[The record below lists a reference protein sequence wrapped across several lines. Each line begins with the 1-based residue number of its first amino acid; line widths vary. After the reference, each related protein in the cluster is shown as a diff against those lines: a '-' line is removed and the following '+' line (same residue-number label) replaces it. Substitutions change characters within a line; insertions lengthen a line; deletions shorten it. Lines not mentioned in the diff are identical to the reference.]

1 MFQFLRRP
9 VARDV
14 AAAWLTAGLML
25 QTATAAAPD
34 WWAVRGVYKAGAA
47 ADDYAVANVG
57 QLKHIASR
65 AAAEMNAT
73 LAGGAGDMVS
83 NLVASWHESAS
94 PRDDYS
100 ALTAGQLKQVARMF
114 YDRLAGRGAA
124 AVYPWGSPLPAD
136 DHAIVNTGQVK
147 RVFSFPVDSN
157 GNTLP
162 DLWEMLMFGH
172 LGEALNTDFDG
183 DGLSNLQEWS
193 FGTSAKNQDSDDD
206 GYFDGDEHA
215 MGADPKKADSVP
227 QPNLVFY
234 HRTAASAAWKTGF
247 APFTG
252 SSSMSYTTKTTEMN
266 LSKTVNDHG
275 TTTSPPTSWTYLYDG
290 SSSYTLTEAWER
302 GVGTV
307 LTEVD
312 TSTGAFNNNGSY
324 NFNAGNE
331 SDEEYTW
338 TGPSGEAHSKWHREE
353 TIEPGDFDARS
364 TGHWSIKQFGSDAE
378 TGSWDERTSPGSGGG
393 GGAGPPF
400 PSPVVTTAET
410 VRTTTWE
417 LDAPYGFNGHAS
429 GGGTQVET
437 LTGPIP
443 DSAMVA
449 ALAGDFGLQEA
460 WPATFDGSGDGT
472 SQLTLLSGYSASGS
486 ATQYYYKLEWPEGTP
501 ERVKQT
507 GNYPR
512 SYLIQEN
519 YRSDDL
525 SVQKKDYKHITLKPG
540 ESCEPMLLS
549 AITFDSTR
557 SGLAWVGPDDHHAVD
572 VMQHPADVTNGSSE
586 PATTQTVRLC
596 RWLDAYDS
604 SGNLATDY
612 PRYDRDR
619 IRIKIPAAPFPNENK
634 ITIKIATKKPAQTN
648 DPEDA
653 ATDLECD
660 KIGDS
665 FLSKPIILVG
675 DGFRAGNS
683 GDDAW
688 SLVSPQ
694 DEQTNDPT
702 HIASP
707 GGKVEIELPLAGN
720 PKIEFPIAKYN
731 NKVKLKSYVVRSPSS
746 NARIPANILSYLSD
760 GVQRTK
766 DTYKQAHIKIEH
778 QGPYDCVLTDA
789 ELDLINSDRGDG
801 VRTLLME
808 GGNTNYLEDGES
820 QFVFDKIR
828 ELDGGGTDFVRI
840 IYMDCDFVGRN
851 RDAVAL
857 TIRDIISG
865 TNKFGVY
872 EGFIVIPIKNAS
884 DILLPPHEAGHALK
898 MLHPK
903 DEAVLDGENR
913 ENTPELPYMLMS
925 RASTSMWN
933 PSLNKWMVNEYS
945 AKRFVK
951 KDLAKL
957 SSSPTPLFVL
967 PFP

>member
-9 VARDV
+9 VAREV
-14 AAAWLTAGLML
+14 VAAWLTAGLIL

-73 LAGGAGDMVS
+73 LAGGAGDMVN
-83 NLVASWHESAS
+83 NLVASWLESAS

-100 ALTAGQLKQVARMF
+100 ALTVGQLKQVARMF
-114 YDRLAGRGAA
+114 YDRLAGGGAA

-215 MGADPKKADSVP
+215 MGADPNKADSVP

-312 TSTGAFNNNGSY
+312 TSTGAFNNNGSF

-437 LTGPIP
+437 LSGVIP
-443 DSAMVA
+443 DGAMVS
-449 ALAGDFGLQEA
+449 ALAGDFGLAEA
-460 WPATFDGSGDGT
+460 WPPTFDGSGDGT
-472 SQLTLLSGYSASGS
+472 SQLTLLSGYTASGT

-507 GNYPR
+507 GNYAR
-512 SYLIQEN
+512 SYLIEEN

-525 SVQKKDYKHITLKPG
+525 SVQKKGYKHITLKPG
-540 ESCEPMLLS
+540 ESSDPMLLS
-549 AITFDSTR
+549 AITFDSSR

-572 VMQHPADVTNGSSE
+572 IMQPTMSPSGEVGALQVTSAPRISRWGSQRGSGHQVDHDDRSKFPDSDPDRIVIRIPLAIAQDKGKLRVKISTADGVSGYSDSGAELEFDKVGSAFESKPIVLVADADYDALPVGAGTPADGADNDRSFL
-586 PATTQTVRLC
+586 A
-596 RWLDAYDS
+596 S
-604 SGNLATDY
+604 SGGKLA
-612 PRYDRDR
+612 
-619 IRIKIPAAPFPNENK
+619 IKVLDVSGVDIEVPIQRFTNK
-634 ITIKIATKKPAQTN
+634 ITIQNIYLNLGAAEEAAAQACMNDNLKRIKEIYAQNHVLTEINPQPIRVTKEIKEYIGGEQGPSNTPYGYIADCADEVFSRNENIFKLVWVSQDHSNSQFGINLSHPSNRPDVCLLFLKNLNADADIAHRSSMTAAHELGHGLVGAYSHIDPRGNPYLPFHLMCEADTSSFIIDGSADASAKHWRLDTEGKG
-648 DPEDA
+648 DPEIM
-653 ATDLECD
+653 
-660 KIGDS
+660 KG
-665 FLSKPIILVG
+665 
-675 DGFRAGNS
+675 
-683 GDDAW
+683 
-688 SLVSPQ
+688 
-694 DEQTNDPT
+694 
-702 HIASP
+702 
-707 GGKVEIELPLAGN
+707 
-720 PKIEFPIAKYN
+720 
-731 NKVKLKSYVVRSPSS
+731 SS
-746 NARIPANILSYLSD
+746 RCPAI
-760 GVQRTK
+760 
-766 DTYKQAHIKIEH
+766 
-778 QGPYDCVLTDA
+778 
-789 ELDLINSDRGDG
+789 
-801 VRTLLME
+801 
-808 GGNTNYLEDGES
+808 
-820 QFVFDKIR
+820 
-828 ELDGGGTDFVRI
+828 
-840 IYMDCDFVGRN
+840 
-851 RDAVAL
+851 
-857 TIRDIISG
+857 
-865 TNKFGVY
+865 
-872 EGFIVIPIKNAS
+872 
-884 DILLPPHEAGHALK
+884 
-898 MLHPK
+898 
-903 DEAVLDGENR
+903 
-913 ENTPELPYMLMS
+913 TP
-925 RASTSMWN
+925 
-933 PSLNKWMVNEYS
+933 
-945 AKRFVK
+945 
-951 KDLAKL
+951 
-957 SSSPTPLFVL
+957 
-967 PFP
+967 

>member
-525 SVQKKDYKHITLKPG
+525 SVQKKGYKHITLKPG
-540 ESCEPMLLS
+540 ESSEPMLLS
-549 AITFDSTR
+549 AITFDSSR
-557 SGLAWVGPDDHHAVD
+557 SGLAWVGPDSVK
-572 VMQHPADVTNGSSE
+572 TIELSS
-586 PATTQTVRLC
+586 T
-596 RWLDAYDS
+596 S
-604 SGNLATDY
+604 
-612 PRYDRDR
+612 
-619 IRIKIPAAPFPNENK
+619 AA
-634 ITIKIATKKPAQTN
+634 IATKSFAAPQVVDLNQVRPSQSELT
-648 DPEDA
+648 DPLKWARGLNALVVFYDRVLDRKANVAVDFEVSMIP
-653 ATDLECD
+653 TGWNSSVWS
-660 KIGDS
+660 KIGGPDS
-665 FLSKPIILVG
+665 GSFAASQGKYLNPKVG
-675 DGFRAGNS
+675 GTYQFECAFNEGRVQAQF
-683 GDDAW
+683 
-688 SLVSPQ
+688 V
-694 DEQTNDPT
+694 
-702 HIASP
+702 
-707 GGKVEIELPLAGN
+707 LPLAGAEMKTWLLQEVRELKAITQAHRKAAEDEN
-720 PKIEFPIAKYN
+720 YSKVPGLTSWRLLKVFKDNSAQEFDYELDP
-731 NKVKLKSYVVRSPSS
+731 VSSDRSSPSLCFKPQT
-746 NARIPANILSYLSD
+746 RYEGGDEWTMYSYL
-760 GVQRTK
+760 T
-766 DTYKQAHIKIEH
+766 I
-778 QGPYDCVLTDA
+778 
-789 ELDLINSDRGDG
+789 
-801 VRTLLME
+801 
-808 GGNTNYLEDGES
+808 
-820 QFVFDKIR
+820 
-828 ELDGGGTDFVRI
+828 GGTVVHGSKINNLLWGAFGYYWGWDSGELQNGASFNQFMRGI
-840 IYMDCDFVGRN
+840 RLN
-851 RDAVAL
+851 RYQTDN
-857 TIRDIISG
+857 R
-865 TNKFGVY
+865 
-872 EGFIVIPIKNAS
+872 AS
-884 DILLPPHEAGHALK
+884 Q
-898 MLHPK
+898 
-903 DEAVLDGENR
+903 EAVLLGAYMAHIYSTEP
-913 ENTPELPYMLMS
+913 NTSLLWQVTSPKSVWEALVDETYLIEEKLWPSHQNYSQTYSNFTRPIL
-925 RASTSMWN
+925 ST
-933 PSLNKWMVNEYS
+933 K
-945 AKRFVK
+945 
-951 KDLAKL
+951 
-957 SSSPTPLFVL
+957 SP
-967 PFP
+967 